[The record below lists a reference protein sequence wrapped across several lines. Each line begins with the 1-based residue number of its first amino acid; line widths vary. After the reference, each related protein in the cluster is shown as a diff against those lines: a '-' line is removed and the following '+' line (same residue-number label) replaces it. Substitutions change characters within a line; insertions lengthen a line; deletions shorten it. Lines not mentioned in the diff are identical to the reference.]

1 MPNLKWCRNC
11 GKSLDINA
19 FACLACGLAPL
30 NGNQFC
36 NSCGAE
42 TNPAAIICV
51 KCGCGLP
58 AKNAFNFLHS
68 NDVMVQ
74 PPVSPKDP
82 AFMFVL
88 SFLFVGLGQIVLGQ
102 RTKGVL
108 MFLSACTLLWMIC
121 ENGLM
126 MSPIFWTSQNGIYLV
141 KDGGFFLLM
150 YPLFWLFSALDAY
163 KIATKLKQG
172 NPVAPFELFMIPIND
187 SAKNVLKSNETK
199 EKVEFVKQQW
209 AKSSPKVKFL
219 LAGGIGLLALLFLI
233 FIFGWLFGKSSLPYA
248 RAVNTIN
255 SKREKQG
262 EIFKTK
268 YGADEGKITRE
279 ESSAAWDK
287 LKKEADGLFASVKPP
302 PIELDSS
309 CQDII
314 KDVQLSAPTLDSLG
328 IFGLYGAFQ
337 IKYTAKSDLKK
348 YGETKLHVK
357 VYSLDGTLLKELE
370 IKQNENAL
378 ENEKV
383 SARFSV
389 DFSELNKIATF
400 KVFKSAAPPTI
411 RIINNKKADPNS
423 Y

>member
-19 FACLACGLAPL
+19 VACLGCGLAPL
-30 NGNQFC
+30 NGNKFC
-36 NSCGAE
+36 NSCGVE

-58 AKNAFNFLHS
+58 AKNAFNFLQS

-74 PPVSPKDP
+74 PPVSPKNP

-88 SFLFVGLGQIVLGQ
+88 SFLLVGLGQIVLGQ

-108 MFLSACTLLWMIC
+108 MFLSALTLHMMSCENEWMI
-121 ENGLM
+121 
-126 MSPIFWTSQNGIYLV
+126 SPIVWTSQNGIYLV

-150 YPLFWLFSALDAY
+150 TPLFWLFSALDAY
-163 KIATKLKQG
+163 IIATKLKQG
-172 NPVAPFELFMIPIND
+172 NPVAPFEFFMTSLYD

-219 LAGGIGLLALLFLI
+219 LAGGIGLLALLI
-233 FIFGWLFGKSSLPYA
+233 FIFSWLFGKSSLPYA
-248 RAVNTIN
+248 RVVNTIIAK
-255 SKREKQG
+255 SEKQG
-262 EIFKTK
+262 EIFKAK
-268 YGADEGKITRE
+268 YGADEKKIPRE
-279 ESSAAWDK
+279 ENSAAWDK

-314 KDVQLSAPTLDSLG
+314 KDVQLSAPTLNSLG
-328 IFGLYGAFQ
+328 IFGWYGDFQ
-337 IKYTAKSDLKK
+337 IKYTAKINLTK

-357 VYSLDGTLLKELE
+357 AYSLDGTLLKESE

-383 SARFSV
+383 SVRFSV

-400 KVFKSAAPPTI
+400 KVFKSAAPP
-411 RIINNKKADPNS
+411 RRRKE
-423 Y
+423 